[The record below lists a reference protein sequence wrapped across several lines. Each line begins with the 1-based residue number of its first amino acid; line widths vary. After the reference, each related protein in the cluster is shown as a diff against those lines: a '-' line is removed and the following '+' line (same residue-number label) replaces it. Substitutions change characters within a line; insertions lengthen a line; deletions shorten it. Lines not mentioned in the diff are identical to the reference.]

1 MTPLTISFN
10 EHSVTIQLTA
20 WAPLLKRMYLM
31 STTITRRNF
40 LRATGILGAA
50 AGIGAT
56 LAACAP
62 DNTGTSGSTSTAAGT
77 GTANEEGTITAAIS
91 YELGTNGYDPM
102 TTTSALTVAA
112 NWHTLEGLTE
122 IDPATGEVYA
132 ALASALPSADAT
144 SLDIKLR
151 DGATFHNG
159 DAVTADDVVFSFERV
174 LDPAN
179 NSLYASFIP
188 FIKSVTK
195 KDDTTV
201 TIDLDYATGIISERL
216 AVVKIVPK
224 SVVEADASGFDAN
237 PIGSGPYKMTDNGA
251 SKVVKFERNDDYN
264 GPRPARAAKM
274 EWQIIP
280 DASTRTNS
288 LQSGSTMAI
297 DSVPYLSIPQL
308 EATSTVESVQG
319 FGLLFAM
326 FNCSEGNPFN
336 DVRNRQAFLYALDM
350 DKIVKTGMSDQATP
364 ATSFVQKEHPNY
376 NQASTVYS
384 LDADKAKALFA
395 ETGLTSLNLLCTDHD
410 WVKNCTPL
418 IQESLTALG
427 INVSFTERK
436 SADVYN
442 TIDGKPEAYDVV
454 IAPGDTSVFGND
466 PDLLMRWW
474 YAGDVWTDSRMH
486 WKGSESYDQVQNL
499 LEEGIRATDK
509 AEQQDIWNRTF
520 DAISDNV
527 PLYPLFHRKVPTA
540 WNSNALVDFKPIS
553 LTGLSFSGVATTE

>member
-251 SKVVKFERNDDYN
+251 SKVVKFERNDDYT

-418 IQESLTALG
+418 IQESLAALG

-454 IAPGDTSVFGND
+454 IAPGDPSVFGND

>member
-1 MTPLTISFN
+1 
-10 EHSVTIQLTA
+10 
-20 WAPLLKRMYLM
+20 M
-31 STTITRRNF
+31 STNITRRNF

-62 DNTGTSGSTSTAAGT
+62 DSSNSSGSSTSTAAGT
-77 GTANEEGTITAAIS
+77 GTANEEGTISAAIS

-102 TTTSALTVAA
+102 TTTAALTVAA

-122 IDPATGEVYA
+122 IDPATGQVYA
-132 ALASALPSADAT
+132 ALASEMPSSDAA
-144 SLDIKLR
+144 SVDIKLR

-159 DAVTADDVVFSFERV
+159 DAVTADDVVYSFERV
-174 LDPAN
+174 LDPSN

-195 KDDTTV
+195 KDDSTV
-201 TIDLDYATGIISERL
+201 TIDLDYATGIIGERL
-216 AVVKIVPK
+216 AVVKVVPK
-224 SVVEADASGFDAN
+224 SAVEADVSGFDAK
-237 PIGSGPYKMTDNGA
+237 PIGTGPYKMTDNGGA

-264 GPRPARAAKM
+264 GPRPARAAAM

-288 LQSGSTMAI
+288 LQSGTTMAI

-308 EATSTVESVQG
+308 EGTSTVESVQG

-326 FNCSEGNPFN
+326 FNCGDNNPFN
-336 DVRNRQAFLYALDM
+336 DLRNRQAFLYALDM
-350 DKIVKTGMSDQATP
+350 DKVVSTGMANQATP

-384 LDADKAKALFA
+384 LDADKAKALIA
-395 ETGLTSLNLLCTDHD
+395 ETGLTRVNLLCTDHD

-418 IQESLTALG
+418 IQESLAAIGLD
-427 INVSFTERK
+427 VSFTERK

-442 TIDGKPEAYDVV
+442 TIDGNPDSFDVV
-454 IAPGDTSVFGND
+454 IAPGDPSVFGND

-474 YAGDVWTDSRMH
+474 FAGDVWTDSRMH
-486 WKGSESYDQVQNL
+486 WKGSESYDQVQTL
-499 LEEGIRATDK
+499 LEEGIRATD
-509 AEQQDIWNRTF
+509 ATEQQDIWNRTF

-540 WNSNALVDFKPIS
+540 WNANSLVDFKPIS

>member
-1 MTPLTISFN
+1 
-10 EHSVTIQLTA
+10 
-20 WAPLLKRMYLM
+20 M
-31 STTITRRNF
+31 STSITRRNF

-62 DNTGTSGSTSTAAGT
+62 DSSSNSGSTSADAGS

-112 NWHTLEGLTE
+112 NWHTMEGLTE
-122 IDPATGEVYA
+122 IDPATSEVYA
-132 ALASALPSADAT
+132 ALASELPSSDA
-144 SLDIKLR
+144 SSVDIKLR

-201 TIDLDYATGIISERL
+201 TFDLDYATGILNERL

-224 SVVEADASGFDAN
+224 AAVEADASGFDTN
-237 PIGSGPYKMTDNGA
+237 PIGSGPYKMTDNGGA
-251 SKVVKFERNDDYN
+251 SKIVKFERNDDYT

-297 DSVPYLSIPQL
+297 DSVPYLSISQL
-308 EATSTVESVQG
+308 EASSTVESVQG

-326 FNCSEGNPFN
+326 FNCSENNPFN

-350 DKIVKTGMSDQATP
+350 DKIVTTGMSGQATP

-376 NQASTVYS
+376 NEASTVYS
-384 LDADKAKALFA
+384 LDADKAKSLFA
-395 ETGLTSLNLLCTDHD
+395 ETGLSSINLLCTDHD

-427 INVSFTERK
+427 INVDFTERK

-442 TIDGKPEAYDVV
+442 TIDGNPNAFDVV
-454 IAPGDTSVFGND
+454 VAPGDPSVFGND

-474 YAGDVWTDSRMH
+474 YAGDVWTDTRMH

-499 LEEGIRATDK
+499 LEEGIRSTDK

-520 DAISDNV
+520 DAISENV

-540 WNSNALVDFKPIS
+540 WNPNSLVDFKPIS

>member
-350 DKIVKTGMSDQATP
+350 DKIVQTGMSDQATP

-454 IAPGDTSVFGND
+454 IAPGDPSVFGND

>member
-418 IQESLTALG
+418 IQESLAALG

-454 IAPGDTSVFGND
+454 IAPGDPSVFGND

-540 WNSNALVDFKPIS
+540 WNSNALVDFNPIS

>member
-1 MTPLTISFN
+1 
-10 EHSVTIQLTA
+10 
-20 WAPLLKRMYLM
+20 M

-122 IDPATGEVYA
+122 IDPATSEVYA

-216 AVVKIVPK
+216 AVVKVVPK

-418 IQESLTALG
+418 IQESLAALG

-454 IAPGDTSVFGND
+454 IAPGDPSVFGND